1 MYLSKVEMEQVLG
14 RAPEIKMAV
23 IGDICL
29 DRYVL
34 GDMVGISREAPVPII
49 NIVSD
54 EYLPGGAGNTTL
66 NGRGLGCQLY
76 PISVC
81 GDDLAAD
88 IISREFRRRSISE
101 EFMVRDKGR
110 HTQSYTKVYASS
122 YHGPYQQS
130 ARFDQKNYNP
140 ISAESESRIR
150 ENIAAAANVVDVLIL
165 ADYAEVAGT
174 GIITDAIYEDV
185 RSLAKTGRIITIGDS
200 RERVASMRYF
210 TAIVPNDVEVAMTLY
225 PNDYQNRPFKDEKTA
240 AEYALALQK
249 RTECRY
255 VISTRGEKG
264 ALIAEA
270 DGKTTI
276 IPTEK
281 AAGEIDVTGAGDCFA
296 ATLAAGLVAGLDIK
310 SAVRL
315 ANLAAGVTVKKLNTT
330 GIATPDEIR
339 TAFQGRTDL
348 I

>member
-1 MYLSKVEMEQVLG
+1 MYLTKAEMEQVLS
-14 RAPEIKMAV
+14 RASKVKMAI

-88 IISREFRRRSISE
+88 IISREFQRRSICE
-101 EFMVRDKGR
+101 EYMVRDKGR
-110 HTQSYTKVYASS
+110 RTQSYTKVYGSS
-122 YHGPYQQS
+122 YQGPYQQS

-150 ENIAAAANVVDVLIL
+150 ENIAQAAKVVDVMIV

-174 GIITDAIYEDV
+174 GIITDAIYEDI
-185 RSLAKTGRIITIGDS
+185 RSLAKTGRIVTIGDS

-210 TAIVPNDVEVAMTLY
+210 TAIVPNDVEVAMTLF
-225 PNDYQNRPFKDEKTA
+225 PHDYQNRPFKEEETA
-240 AEYALALQK
+240 REYALALQK
-249 RTECRY
+249 LTECRY

-270 DGKTTI
+270 DGRTTMV
-276 IPTEK
+276 PTEK

-296 ATLAAGLVAGLDIK
+296 ATLAASLVAGLDIK
-310 SAVRL
+310 PAVRL
-315 ANLAAGVTVKKLNTT
+315 ANMAAGITVKKLYTT
-330 GIATPDEIR
+330 GIAMPDEIR
-339 TAFQGRTDL
+339 TAFQARTDL
-348 I
+348 S

>member
-1 MYLSKVEMEQVLG
+1 MYLSKANMEKALEAAG
-14 RAPEIKMAV
+14 RIKIAV

-34 GDMVGISREAPVPII
+34 GDMVGISREAPIPII
-49 NIVSD
+49 NILSD

-76 PISVC
+76 PISVL

-88 IISREFRRRSISE
+88 IISREFKRRSIHE
-101 EFMVRDKGR
+101 EFMVRDSGR
-110 HTQSYTKVYASS
+110 HTQSYTKVYASC
-122 YHGPYQQS
+122 YRGPYQQS

-140 ISAESESRIR
+140 ISRQSETLVR
-150 ENIAAAANVVDVLIL
+150 ENLEKAAAMVDAIIV

-174 GIITDAIYEDV
+174 GIITDALYEDI
-185 RSLAKTGRIITIGDS
+185 RALAKSGRVIMIGDS
-200 RERVASMRYF
+200 RERVGSMRHF

-225 PNDYQNRPFKDEKTA
+225 PNDYQTRPFQDEQHA

-249 RTECRY
+249 MTACRY

-270 DGKTTI
+270 DGRTTVV
-276 IPTEK
+276 PTEK
-281 AAGEIDVTGAGDCFA
+281 AEGAIDVTGAGDCFA
-296 ATLAAGLVAGLDIK
+296 ATLAAALVAGLDITP
-310 SAVRL
+310 AVRL
-315 ANLAAGVTVKKLNTT
+315 ASLAAGITVRKLNTT

-339 TAFQGRTDL
+339 AAYAVTSNP
-348 I
+348 

>member
-1 MYLSKVEMEQVLG
+1 MYLSKANLEKVLEAAE
-14 RAPEIKMAV
+14 RIKIAV

-34 GDMVGISREAPVPII
+34 GDMVGISREAPIPII
-49 NIVSD
+49 NILSD

-76 PISVC
+76 PISVL

-88 IISREFRRRSISE
+88 IISREFKRRSIHE
-101 EFMVRDKGR
+101 EFLVRDSGR
-110 HTQSYTKVYASS
+110 HTQSYTKVYASC
-122 YHGPYQQS
+122 YRGPYQQS
-130 ARFDQKNYNP
+130 ARFDQKNYSP
-140 ISAESESRIR
+140 ISQQSESCIR
-150 ENIAAAANVVDVLIL
+150 ENLKQAAGMVDAIIV

-174 GIITDAIYEDV
+174 GIITDALFDDI
-185 RSLAKTGRIITIGDS
+185 RSLAKSGRVIMIGDS
-200 RERVASMRYF
+200 RERVGSMRHF

-225 PNDYQNRPFKDEKTA
+225 PNDYQTRPFQDEKHA

-249 RTECRY
+249 MTECRY

-270 DGKTTI
+270 DGRTTVV
-276 IPTEK
+276 PTEK
-281 AAGEIDVTGAGDCFA
+281 AEGAIDVTGAGDCFA
-296 ATLAAGLVAGLDIK
+296 ATLAAALVARLDIIP
-310 SAVRL
+310 AVRL
-315 ANLAAGVTVKKLNTT
+315 ANLAAGITVKKLNTT

-339 TAFQGRTDL
+339 AAYAVTSNP
-348 I
+348 